1 VLAEIEADHYLKVY
15 SVCARLRKRSLSK
28 YAIIPSSLERRQQKS
43 SKTNILRLDHTA
55 KVLNP
60 FVQRQQINVTYLSF
74 AQPMNA
80 EHIRVIILPPRAF
93 EGKKKRN
100 YQELYPVQ
108 RTPLRQ
114 DAET

>member
-1 VLAEIEADHYLKVY
+1 MLAEIEADHYLKVY

-60 FVQRQQINVTYLSF
+60 FVQRQQINVTLSF
-74 AQPMNA
+74 APQMNA